1 MEALSRTS
9 QSFVSCPYVRAKKPC
24 ELFMSEYL
32 TKALFILIIAIVAT
46 PVAAQEEPNGYPITD
61 VNLRAGPGTEYP
73 VLLTVPTDAP
83 ITILGCL
90 EDYTWC
96 DTTFEDRRGWMRS
109 IYLAGYY
116 DGEYY
121 LLSDYAPD
129 LGYQIVTFDV
139 AAYWDSYYQGEPFY
153 NGQYRVS
160 EARGA
165 DWVDDGVFYDRLSP
179 YGSWT
184 WTQGQYV
191 WVPAGVD
198 YGWRPYTRGRW
209 IYTDYGWT
217 WVSDEPFGWATYHY
231 GRWGFSNRIGWF
243 WVPGNRWGPAWVSWR
258 QSDDYLAWA
267 PLPPVYDRGGLS
279 INISFGSIPSYYWSV
294 VPSVYFLSDNLP
306 RYYVRDRARWRRAYD
321 RTRPIGHTTI
331 VNNTVVNNVINQ
343 TYVERHTKTN
353 VVERKVV
360 RTREWDRTGK
370 VRDNAYEVYR
380 PGLREGRGRQAPDK
394 PRNIEDVAKLSKTK
408 DLAKG
413 KETTVDLLAPPE
425 VRDAIEKRRGGRA
438 RGEQAGAGE
447 LGRGENGS
455 RKFDRHL
462 PKGKDAEGPP
472 RSGKKAKREPVPAHV
487 LGKARGG
494 LDGRPAGESGRR
506 EHAISVPDGKKGPLS
521 ARPAVDKK
529 AGGGPKEPQRERKAS
544 PNGQPPAG
552 LEGQRP
558 SERKPAPKMGRPN
571 EKAKSDDRNVAPQA
585 RSRQEGPLGAP
596 KTSPR
601 TKKATSNDQ
610 NAAPQARSRQ
620 EGLSGGPKTSPQTKK
635 AKSNDQSSPPSME
648 AKPKPQ
654 AKKPAAKPKTTP
666 KPQATKPAAK
676 PKTTPKPQATKP
688 AAKPKTTPKPQAKK
702 SAAKPKAAPK
712 PQAKKSGPKPK
723 AAPKPQAKRSAPKSK
738 ATLKRQ
744 ATKPAAKPKATPKRQ
759 ATKPAAKP
767 KAAPKPQ
774 AKKSGPKPKAAP
786 KPQAKKSAAKPKAAP
801 KPQAKKAAAKPEAA
815 TKKRT
820 ASKGNKKKKN

>member
-1 MEALSRTS
+1 M
-9 QSFVSCPYVRAKKPC
+9 FKKKPR
-24 ELFMSEYL
+24 ELFMSGYL
-32 TKALFILIIAIVAT
+32 KKSLFLLIIGVIAT
-46 PVAAQEEPNGYPITD
+46 PVAAQEEPNGYAITD

-153 NGQYRVS
+153 NDQYRVS

-165 DWVDDGVFYDRLSP
+165 DWVDDDVFYDRLSP

-294 VPSVYFLSDNLP
+294 IPSVYFLSDDLP
-306 RYYVRDRARWRRAYD
+306 RYYVRDRAHWRRAYD

-343 TYVERHTKTN
+343 TYVERHTQTN

-360 RTREWDRTGK
+360 RTREWDRAGK

-380 PGLREGRGRQAPDK
+380 PGLREGRGRQAPDN
-394 PRNIEDVAKLSKTK
+394 PRDIEEVAKLSKTK
-408 DLAKG
+408 DLARG

-425 VRDAIEKRRGGRA
+425 VRDAIEKRKGGRA

-447 LGRGENGS
+447 RGRGGNGS
-455 RKFDRHL
+455 GKFDRDL

-472 RSGKKAKREPVPAHV
+472 PSVKKAKAEPVPAHV

-494 LDGRPAGESGRR
+494 LNGRPAGESGLRD
-506 EHAISVPDGKKGPLS
+506 HAISVPDGKKGPRS
-521 ARPAVDKK
+521 ATPTVDKK
-529 AGGGPKEPQRERKAS
+529 AEGGPREPRREQKAS
-544 PNGQPPAG
+544 PDRKPPAG
-552 LEGQRP
+552 LAVQRP
-558 SERKPAPKMGRPN
+558 SDRRPAAKMGPPN
-571 EKAKSDDRNVAPQA
+571 EKAKSNDQNATPQA
-585 RSRQEGPLGAP
+585 RSRQDGSSGAP
-596 KTSPR
+596 KTNPR
-601 TKKATSNDQ
+601 SKKGESND
-610 NAAPQARSRQ
+610 P
-620 EGLSGGPKTSPQTKK
+620 
-635 AKSNDQSSPPSME
+635 DSPPSMK

-654 AKKPAAKPKTTP
+654 AKKPAPKPKATPKPKAKKPAAKPEAAPQPQAKKPAPKPKATATPQAKKPAPKPEAAPQPQAKRSAPKPKATP
-666 KPQATKPAAK
+666 KPQAKWSAPKPKATPRPQAKKSAAK
-676 PKTTPKPQATKP
+676 PKATPKPQAKKAVAKP
-688 AAKPKTTPKPQAKK
+688 KATLKPQAKKSAAKPKATPKPQAKRSAPKPKATPKPQAKK
-702 SAAKPKAAPK
+702 SAAKPKA
-712 PQAKKSGPKPK
+712 
-723 AAPKPQAKRSAPKSK
+723 
-738 ATLKRQ
+738 T
-744 ATKPAAKPKATPKRQ
+744 
-759 ATKPAAKP
+759 
-767 KAAPKPQ
+767 
-774 AKKSGPKPKAAP
+774 
-786 KPQAKKSAAKPKAAP
+786 P
-801 KPQAKKAAAKPEAA
+801 KPQAKKAVAKPKATLKPQAKKAVAKPKAIPRPQAKKAVAKPQAA
-815 TKKRT
+815 TQKRT